1 MIKECAE
8 VFKSLLVKQGED
20 FFLDGYIFD
29 PGLYLLVDDDGKVI
43 YKKEIAK
50 GEEPTLEF
58 TELFKEIDYLS
69 GVIST
74 NKALDTKRQIQSN
87 NYLSFWVKKANVLP
101 DKKGAYKLTQK
112 IIDDYYKVLADPV
125 NKYPDEIKPVYN
137 EVEKNI
143 GKVDIEVLRKNRD
156 WIIENIFTLLEDPKD
171 NAGFIKVFF
180 TAEIEKY
187 RDESKRYYA
196 PNVFNYPKMVTE
208 LDGVPVGVSGYT
220 MNLNAKKPYMQNH
233 TRKSTVPAFVD
244 TEEAFLYAQ
253 LYHFLDIQAKNKRY
267 NIYISFND
275 GVFALPDDQ
284 APEGYFSG
292 YYLRISREMSGLK
305 IVHSDRITGYNPR
318 INPPIEIK
326 EMVPISSDNKEEIIR
341 SITTINELKLYMN
354 KRFYAGTML
363 PYLFT
368 EPNEIKITDTVLKNE
383 VITARASFINGF
395 IMGDLRSYWNCLKNQ
410 GLKLIKNDI
419 SYGRDFYAAVKF
431 DIFYSLQ
438 EYFE

>member
-1 MIKECAE
+1 MIKECAA
-8 VFKSLLVKQGED
+8 VFQNLLVKQGED

-74 NKALDTKRQIQSN
+74 NKALDTKKQIQSN

-101 DKKGAYKLTQK
+101 DKKGTRKLTQK
-112 IIDDYYKVLADPV
+112 IIDDYYKVLTNPPS
-125 NKYPDEIKPVYN
+125 KYPDEIKPVYD
-137 EVEKNI
+137 EVEKAI

-156 WIIENIFTLLEDPKD
+156 WITANIFTLIEDEKD
-171 NAGFIKVFF
+171 NTGFIKVFF
-180 TAEIEKY
+180 AAGIEKY
-187 RDESKRYYA
+187 RDESKRYYT
-196 PNVFNYPKMVTE
+196 PNVFNYPKMLTQLE
-208 LDGVPVGVSGYT
+208 GEPVGVSGYT
-220 MNLNAKKPYMQNH
+220 MNLNSKKPYLQNN
-233 TRKSTVPAFVD
+233 TRKSTVPAYVD
-244 TEEAFLYAQ
+244 TEEAFQYAQ
-253 LYHFLDIQAKNKRY
+253 FFRFLDIQAKNKLY
-267 NIYISFND
+267 NIYISDND
-275 GVFALPDDQ
+275 AIFALPDDQ
-284 APEGYFSG
+284 GPEGYFSG
-292 YYLRISREMSGLK
+292 YYLRISREMTGLK
-305 IVHSDRITGYNPR
+305 IIYSDRINGYNST
-318 INPPIEIK
+318 IDPPIEIK

-341 SITTINELKLYMN
+341 SITTINELKLYIN
-354 KRFYAGTML
+354 KRFYAGIML

-368 EPNEIKITDTVLKNE
+368 DPNDIKVADIVLKNE
-383 VITARASFINGF
+383 IITARASFINGF
-395 IMGDLRSYWNCLKNQ
+395 IMGDLRSYWNCLKRQ

-419 SYGRDFYAAVKF
+419 GYGRDFYAAVKF